1 MAIPPGTLD
10 QLVAA
15 LMAKPAIAF
24 TGPPGPYLG
33 GVLLLHHGY
42 RRLRARGQVGESLQ
56 TNGSALGRR
65 WQRRGGDL
73 IQKVQDGGSANRH
86 SAQDWMASHCA
97 LRWLEVPD
105 PETRDALEWRLKSVL
120 QPKKTQVLEPEL
132 TSVRRH
138 CRCGASVSKPCAPR
152 KRTARQASTSASFEA
167 NSAWN
172 ALQIEAG

>member
-1 MAIPPGTLD
+1 MECYF
-10 QLVAA
+10 
-15 LMAKPAIAF
+15 F
-24 TGPPGPYLG
+24 TTDIGDCVHAGKSGNLYKRMEAHWG
-33 GVLLLHHGY
+33 GGGKG
-42 RRLRARGQVGESLQ
+42 AD
-56 TNGSALGRR
+56 
-65 WQRRGGDL
+65 GDL
-73 IQKVQDGGSANRH
+73 IQKVQDGGCANRH